1 MLVLFFNV
9 AFTTPRAKHRA
20 GEHRAPAC
28 SLQLAGAN
36 RLVQLCLPAWT
47 TTCSLQLLL
56 SCCLPAWSLGRPDS
70 RYYCWLLLG
79 GRLVARLTR
88 LVGTRQ
94 SATARTHSHRSE
106 GTTPCIGARLLDGR
120 RRHGLVQWW
129 RGARWMTAAA
139 ARFRVE
145 DGVGEWRMQN
155 WLLNWTAVAL
165 LPWAVA
171 SSWAVH

>member
-1 MLVLFFNV
+1 MLVPFFNV

-47 TTCSLQLLL
+47 TACSLQLQLC
-56 SCCLPAWSLGRPDS
+56 CCLPAWTTRHC
-70 RYYCWLLLG
+70 CWLLLG

-94 SATARTHSHRSE
+94 SATARTHGHRSE
-106 GTTPCIGARLLDGR
+106 GTRPCIGARLLDGR
-120 RRHGLVQWW
+120 RRRGLVQWW
-129 RGARWMTAAA
+129 RGARWTTAAA
-139 ARFRVE
+139 ARVRVG

-155 WLLNWTAVAL
+155 WLPNWTAVAL

-171 SSWAVH
+171 SWAVN